1 VAEGATWFVR
11 SDQLYTVGSDVY
23 GHDAVFTDC
32 ELERPHYHFGAGELK
47 VIRNDILVARD
58 VTFSFA
64 DVPVFWFPFFVQ
76 SLKRGRRSGILTPR
90 FGINDIARTSSNYNR
105 SIDNV
110 GFYWAISDY
119 FGAETALSWQSN
131 NYTALRGT
139 LEYRFI
145 RQFLAGSVTYRN
157 YWKAEGGRDFT
168 LNANNNWQP
177 DERTTLTAQVGY
189 ATSTRFVRQRSID
202 PREIN
207 QSIDS
212 NLSLNRRF
220 NWGSFTS
227 GATRKQYL
235 SDGTVAFS
243 PSAGLT
249 LNSITLFEALP
260 GDEKWYSNIVWT
272 GSGRASVNS
281 RSIADDNPSP
291 TAQGNRQFNGN
302 MSSSV
307 SLGSFSWGQN
317 FQVTDDALR
326 ARDFDVDSL
335 DLAGNTVRRTQWST
349 NLSYQQRLIGT
360 STLTPSLGI
369 RGETL
374 YGDTTKFQ
382 TLAAPTRIDFSASLA
397 TAVFGFWPG
406 IGPIERIRHRL
417 SPSFSYS
424 YSPEP
429 TSTQDQKD
437 IFGITAQ
444 EQNRLSIGINQTF
457 EAKFRKKAE
466 PEGRAPA
473 ARDSVAA
480 DSLAVARPAPH
491 RHG

>member
-1 VAEGATWFVR
+1 
-11 SDQLYTVGSDVY
+11 
-23 GHDAVFTDC
+23 
-32 ELERPHYHFGAGELK
+32 
-47 VIRNDILVARD
+47 
-58 VTFSFA
+58 
-64 DVPVFWFPFFVQ
+64 
-76 SLKRGRRSGILTPR
+76 
-90 FGINDIARTSSNYNR
+90 
-105 SIDNV
+105 
-110 GFYWAISDY
+110 
-119 FGAETALSWQSN
+119 
-131 NYTALRGT
+131 
-139 LEYRFI
+139 
-145 RQFLAGSVTYRN
+145 
-157 YWKAEGGRDFT
+157 
-168 LNANNNWQP
+168 
-177 DERTTLTAQVGY
+177 
-189 ATSTRFVRQRSID
+189 
-202 PREIN
+202 
-207 QSIDS
+207 
-212 NLSLNRRF
+212 LNRRF

-417 SPSFSYS
+417 SPSLSYS

-429 TSTQDQKD
+429 TSTPDQ
-437 IFGITAQ
+437 
-444 EQNRLSIGINQTF
+444 
-457 EAKFRKKAE
+457 
-466 PEGRAPA
+466 
-473 ARDSVAA
+473 
-480 DSLAVARPAPH
+480 
-491 RHG
+491 